1 VSENTGEQHFFFG
14 AWRYDIQFAFALIQA
29 HPRDPVQIDVADWAS
44 FYGLDAIGTDRIPI
58 LGPGPDFDPA
68 YALTTDLHVPVI
80 LATLDLDDKGRAP
93 LLIDGTHRL
102 YRAHTE
108 HRTHLPAYVLDV
120 AESLAIRNH
129 ARSPR
134 R

>member
-1 VSENTGEQHFFFG
+1 VSENTGEQYYFFG
-14 AWRYDIQFAFALIQA
+14 AWRFDIQAAPVLLA
-29 HPRDPVQIDVADWAS
+29 GRSRDPVPIDVADWAS
-44 FYGLDAIGTDRIPI
+44 FYGLDAIGNSRISI

-68 YALTTDLHVPVI
+68 YALTTDLQMPMI

-93 LLIDGTHRL
+93 LLIDGCHRL
-102 YRAHTE
+102 YRAHAE
-108 HRTHLPAYVLDV
+108 HRARLPAYVLDV
-120 AESLAIRNH
+120 AESLAIRSH